1 MLVLML
7 LCENKMMFESVFWK
21 VNGRLNSHDK
31 ILSNIGGKTILIINI
46 IRHGI
51 EITQQ

>member
-1 MLVLML
+1 MIVPML
-7 LCENKMMFESVFWK
+7 LCETKVMFESVFWK